1 MTTDTSEWG
10 LEALIVEHMT
20 GRRIAAPPVGGMAE
34 DPEPFIGLHNWLLS
48 DPQDYDREYCVDLAQ
63 LTAFLRATQ
72 PEAAE
77 EVSMF
82 VRQVHA
88 QNLLVES
95 ADAVG
100 GDLSADGPP
109 MYATPTLQAFNDM
122 ESLLLLDPI
131 HDVEPDKG
139 WPNGG

>member
-1 MTTDTSEWG
+1 MITPETTLTIRSGD
-10 LEALIVEHMT
+10 LVHEAVDGEVVI
-20 GRRIAAPPVGGMAE
+20 
-34 DPEPFIGLHNWLLS
+34 
-48 DPQDYDREYCVDLAQ
+48 VDLANGVYFSTDGVGAVVWELLAAATNLQ
-63 LTAFLRATQ
+63 RLSEWAESAFPTH

-88 QNLLVES
+88 QNLLIES
-95 ADAVG
+95 VDAVD

-139 WPNGG
+139 WPNVG

>member
-1 MTTDTSEWG
+1 MITPETTLTIRSGDVVH
-10 LEALIVEHMT
+10 EAVDGEVVI
-20 GRRIAAPPVGGMAE
+20 
-34 DPEPFIGLHNWLLS
+34 
-48 DPQDYDREYCVDLAQ
+48 VDLANGVYFSTDGVGAVVWSL
-63 LTAFLRATQ
+63 LTAGANLQGLSEWAKATFPTQ
-72 PEAAE
+72 PEAPD

-95 ADAVG
+95 TDAVG

-109 MYATPTLQAFNDM
+109 TYATPSLQAFNDM

-139 WPNGG
+139 WPNVG

>member
-1 MTTDTSEWG
+1 MITPETTLTVRSGDLVHETVDGEVV
-10 LEALIVEHMT
+10 I
-20 GRRIAAPPVGGMAE
+20 
-34 DPEPFIGLHNWLLS
+34 
-48 DPQDYDREYCVDLAQ
+48 VDLANGVYFSTDGVGAVVWGLLAAGTNLQ
-63 LTAFLRATQ
+63 RLSEWAKAAFPTQ

-82 VRQVHA
+82 VREVHA

-109 MYATPTLQAFNDM
+109 MYAAPTLQAFNDM

-131 HDVEPDKG
+131 HDVGPDKG
-139 WPNGG
+139 WPNVG

>member
-1 MTTDTSEWG
+1 MIT
-10 LEALIVEHMT
+10 
-20 GRRIAAPPVGGMAE
+20 
-34 DPEPFIGLHNWLLS
+34 PESILTIRSGDVVHETV
-48 DPQDYDREYCVDLAQ
+48 DGEVVIVDLANGVYFSTDGVGAAVWGLLAAGTSLQ
-63 LTAFLRATQ
+63 WLSEWAKAAFPTQ

-95 ADAVG
+95 ADAEG

-109 MYATPTLQAFNDM
+109 IYATPTLQAFNDM

-139 WPNGG
+139 WPNLG